1 MQNVKPV
8 ESTNIAAAI
17 TVAAA
22 RFTESMSDCRSFI
35 IFVWWFVLTIAAP
48 RYKQMTIPQKN
59 GDVSVA
65 IP

>member
-17 TVAAA
+17 TVTAA
-22 RFTESMSDCRSFI
+22 RFTKSMSDCRSFI
-35 IFVWWFVLTIAAP
+35 IFVWCFVLTIAAP
-48 RYKQMTIPQKN
+48 RYKQMTARQKN
-59 GDVSVA
+59 GYVSVA